1 MVITVTDNQPPVI
14 TCPLSVVVTGSGMPC
29 KSTVFYANATASDNC
44 SGLLTPFLFT
54 GLSSGSAFPAGVTIN
69 TFRAVAPN
77 GQSSECTFSI
87 TVNCGSGMSNAGLD
101 DRNQDLE
108 VKGNL
113 TPKVNLGLTLAP
125 NPATYAV
132 TMSMEGVDANGGT
145 LLVFDQIG
153 RLVQQ
158 QAIASEQRTTTL
170 QVAEFAP
177 GLYRIMLRTDDGMV
191 TKTLVVV
198 RE

>member
-1 MVITVTDNQPPVI
+1 
-14 TCPLSVVVTGSGMPC
+14 
-29 KSTVFYANATASDNC
+29 
-44 SGLLTPFLFT
+44 
-54 GLSSGSAFPAGVTIN
+54 
-69 TFRAVAPN
+69 
-77 GQSSECTFSI
+77 
-87 TVNCGSGMSNAGLD
+87 
-101 DRNQDLE
+101 
-108 VKGNL
+108 
-113 TPKVNLGLTLAP
+113 
-125 NPATYAV
+125 
-132 TMSMEGVDANGGT
+132 MEGVDANGGT

>member
-1 MVITVTDNQPPVI
+1 
-14 TCPLSVVVTGSGMPC
+14 
-29 KSTVFYANATASDNC
+29 
-44 SGLLTPFLFT
+44 
-54 GLSSGSAFPAGVTIN
+54 
-69 TFRAVAPN
+69 
-77 GQSSECTFSI
+77 
-87 TVNCGSGMSNAGLD
+87 
-101 DRNQDLE
+101 LE

-153 RLVQQ
+153 RLIQQ

-177 GLYRIMLRTDDGMV
+177 GLYRVILKTDHGMV
-191 TKTLVVV
+191 TRTLVVV
-198 RE
+198 KE